1 MLGPAPTSDQ
11 SDLNRRIALIQQQID
26 HAVMKQFP
34 VRTDR
39 DVLSESS
46 SHRSPATIVIY
57 RDDKDRM
64 LLKDH
69 PIGYRAKLPPEV
81 REGNL
86 WSMFQLGAYR
96 GKNISDY
103 APQDMITQQTLKVM
117 YAINPRQLGLRITPP
132 PIRPGEPSEMTLRR
146 YMDLLQSRIRA
157 AGIELRPI
165 DRKASF
171 SFTFHSNFQALVRNV
186 LARSFLYPQELISLT
201 ANTDHLRY
209 LALTTF
215 MMETGCRLN
224 EALSM
229 HVNDF
234 NTKTFVATVPILK
247 KRGRTG
253 KARQISLSQGGA
265 KIVRTWMQSEER
277 RMLINSYQPEEE
289 IITEDEVEEEVF
301 DTAVAPQIVDEEA
314 FTRSVIEEAE
324 GAKAIEV
331 LKKPAVEFLL
341 FPLQTR
347 ASRELIAAMGF
358 RYGIQWMYEPRQT
371 LSSSVVTLTLAGDK
385 VRISDRGIRRFGPHV
400 FRASYINNLYRAG
413 VSLAKISVLVGH
425 ASVEMTQRY
434 LDAITEA
441 EQIETTRSINES
453 MYARG

>member
-1 MLGPAPTSDQ
+1 MLGPSPTADQ

-26 HAVMKQFP
+26 HATLAQFP
-34 VRTDR
+34 KRSDR
-39 DVLSESS
+39 DVLLEPAQ
-46 SHRSPATIVIY
+46 HRSPATIVIY
-57 RDDKDRM
+57 RDDKAPN

-69 PIGYRAKLPPEV
+69 PIGYRSSLPPEV
-81 REGNL
+81 KDSNV
-86 WSMFQLGAYR
+86 WAMFQLGAYR
-96 GKNISDY
+96 GKNIFDY
-103 APQDMITQQTLKVM
+103 SRADVIKEHTLKVM
-117 YAINPRQLGLRITPP
+117 YAITPRQLGLRITPP
-132 PIRPGEPSEMTLRR
+132 PARPGEPTEITLRR

-171 SFTFHSNFQALVRNV
+171 SFTFHSNYQALVRNI

-234 NTKTFVATVPILK
+234 DIKTGVATVPILK

-253 KARQISLSQGGA
+253 RARQISISRGGT
-265 KIVRTWMQSEER
+265 KIVHTWMQSEER
-277 RMLINSYQPEEE
+277 RMLVHSYQPEGA
-289 IITEDEVEEEVF
+289 IITDDEVEDEAF
-301 DTAVAPQIVDEEA
+301 DTEATPAVVNEEEFTRAIIREAEEA
-314 FTRSVIEEAE
+314 
-324 GAKAIEV
+324 KAVEV
-331 LKKPAVEFLL
+331 LKKPAVEFLM

-347 ASRELIAAMGF
+347 ACRELITAMGF
-358 RYGIQWMYEPRQT
+358 RFGIQWMYEPRQT
-371 LSSSVVTLTLAGDK
+371 LNSSVMTLSLAGDK
-385 VRISDRGIRRFGPHV
+385 VRIADRGIRRFGPHV

-441 EQIETTRSINES
+441 EQIETTRTINET
-453 MYARG
+453 MYARR